1 MARVVIH
8 EAQVLITANRL
19 TGRHVRETIN
29 AIERRAR
36 ARAATGEYT
45 TGRLAASIRSTYRT
59 QGWRIHGSVGSHLPY
74 AKFPDTGTA
83 PHVIR
88 PRGAGYPLRFYWRKV
103 GRVVTPWKV
112 NHPGQRSKGWLTDPL
127 IQEARKR
134 GWKVIIHDG

>member
-1 MARVVIH
+1 MAKVHIH
-8 EAQVLITANRL
+8 EAQVRITANRL

-36 ARAATGEYT
+36 AKAATGPYT
-45 TGRLAASIRSTYRT
+45 TGRLAASVRSHTYT
-59 QGWRIHGSVGSHLPY
+59 IGWKIYGTVGSSLPY

-88 PRGAGYPLRFYWRKV
+88 PRGFGYPLRFYWRKV
-103 GRVVTPWKV
+103 GRVVAFYKV

-127 IQEARKR
+127 ISEARKR
-134 GWKVIIHDG
+134 GWKVVLHEH